1 MTAQVVTITE
11 LPYKEIKKITWD
23 WLCTD
28 AGAVVGAATTNLYSG
43 ILSRIE
49 TIPDGGDTAP
59 TALYDITL
67 KNDDGVDL
75 LSGLGA
81 DRSATL
87 TETKNFNDGL
97 GVLVKSKLTLAVSS
111 AGNAKG
117 GIVIAYILE

>member
-28 AGAVVGAATTNLYSG
+28 GGAVVGSATSNYYSG
-43 ILSRIE
+43 ILSRVE
-49 TIPDGGDTAP
+49 FIPDGGATAP
-59 TALYDITL
+59 TAAYDVTL

-81 DRSATL
+81 DRSATA
-87 TETKNFNDGL
+87 TETKNHTDGL
-97 GVLVKSKLTLAVSS
+97 GILVKSKLTLAVTN

-117 GIVIAYILE
+117 GIVIAYVIE